1 MFGSMMGDGFEDL
14 MGGHMRQMQ
23 NMMNSFFGGNPLAP
37 TGRSRSMSLMP
48 FNDGMDPN
56 MNSMMSPFGF
66 PSMGNMA
73 NMGQMMRSM
82 SQMPNDPNCH
92 SFSSSSV
99 MTMTTGPDGKPQVYQ
114 ASQSSRSGPGGVRE
128 TKKSVCDSRSGVKK
142 LSIGHHIGERAH
154 IKEKEQNVY
163 SGQLEENEEYVNLD
177 EEEAD
182 QFNRE
187 WQTKTQHFRPRSS
200 HQAIGY
206 HRSSNHT
213 NPNEYLALPPAPSA
227 EPEHSLKQESQQKKK
242 DHRSKPYNKRKEKKN
257 QE

>member
-1 MFGSMMGDGFEDL
+1 MMGDGFDDL

-23 NMMNSFFGGNPLAP
+23 NMMNSFFGGNPLAGGS
-37 TGRSRSMSLMP
+37 GRSRSMSLMP
-48 FNDGMDPN
+48 FNDGMDNN
-56 MNSMMSPFGF
+56 MNSMGMMSPFGF
-66 PSMGNMA
+66 PNMNQLMRSMGNMS
-73 NMGQMMRSM
+73 G
-82 SQMPNDPNCH
+82 DPNCH

-114 ASQSSRSGPGGVRE
+114 ALQSTRNGPDGVRE

-142 LSIGHHIGERAH
+142 LSIGHHIGDRAH

-163 SGQLEENEEYVNLD
+163 SGQLEENEEYINLD

-187 WQTKTQHFRPRSS
+187 WQTKTQHFRRPHSA
-200 HQAIGY
+200 HQAINY
-206 HRSSNHT
+206 RSSSHA

-227 EPEHSLKQESQQKKK
+227 EPEHSLKEESQQKKK

-257 QE
+257 HE